1 MNAKSSVADRCRV
14 FRKLHESGCFVIPN
28 PWDAG
33 SARLLEQLGFPALA
47 TTSSGF
53 AWSLGKC
60 DNHVMLPEVLAHLR
74 AVAQAVKVPVNAD
87 FEGGFAIEPAA
98 VAANVAAATA
108 TGIAGLSIEDSTDFA
123 LAVERIRAA
132 RRAIDESRTG
142 ILLTGRSEGFIAG
155 RPDLAE
161 TIRRLTA
168 YAEAGADCLYAPGI
182 RKKEDIAAV
191 VKAVAPKPV
200 NLLVGSDFISVAEA
214 AELGVRRI
222 SVGGALARA
231 AWTPA
236 PCDPRNSKGRSL
248 RSKAHRDSLV
258 SHDHPRAMAGAD
270 RRQARL
276 DARCDGLPALRDG
289 HRAPEGVFPFRR
301 CDSRTPRN
309 NHAPH
314 LLRWRAV
321 LRCHRRSL
329 RTRAGADI
337 HRVGLFARLA
347 RRGDVADADA
357 TPAVARTARTGH
369 GR

>member
-1 MNAKSSVADRCRV
+1 MSTAPDRCRV

-53 AWSLGKC
+53 AWSLGKS
-60 DNHVMLPEVLAHLR
+60 DNHVALAEVLAHLR

-108 TGIAGLSIEDSTDFA
+108 TGIAGLSIEDSTGDDAKPLFDFA

-132 RRAIDESRTG
+132 RRAIDESKTG
-142 ILLTGRSEGFIAG
+142 VLLTGRSEGFIAG
-155 RPDLAE
+155 LPDLAE

-231 AWTPA
+231 AWT
-236 PCDPRNSKGRSL
+236 GFL
-248 RSKAHRDSLV
+248 
-258 SHDHPRAMAGAD
+258 
-270 RRQARL
+270 QA
-276 DARCDGLPALRDG
+276 AKEIATQGT
-289 HRAPEGVFPFRR
+289 F
-301 CDSRTPRN
+301 T
-309 NHAPH
+309 H
-314 LLRWRAV
+314 LARAV
-321 LRCHRRSL
+321 RSSEL
-329 RTRAGADI
+329 EGPFT
-337 HRVGLFARLA
+337 
-347 RRGDVADADA
+347 
-357 TPAVARTARTGH
+357 TA
-369 GR
+369 